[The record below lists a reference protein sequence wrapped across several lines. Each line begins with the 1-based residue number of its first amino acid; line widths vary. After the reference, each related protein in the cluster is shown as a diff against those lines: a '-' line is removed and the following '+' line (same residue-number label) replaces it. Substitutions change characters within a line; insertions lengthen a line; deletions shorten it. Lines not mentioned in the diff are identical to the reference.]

1 MPLLVYIYLAFVG
14 IAFLSSLN
22 AFRLDFPL
30 QLKVFSLLLGLDFLV
45 EFTSTVLISLLR
57 IRTNVPLYNCFMLVE
72 TMTYAWFFRA
82 ILTSRVLKG
91 LIGGF
96 LILFPIF
103 WVIVVFFVFGIY
115 RWNSY
120 VAIIQSLFTVCVAA
134 IFYYQLFTAPT
145 LIRLTT
151 SPEFWIATGLIIFYT
166 CNLPYL
172 GMLNFITKDYLS
184 LAKSLLK
191 LLQVLNI
198 IMYSLFTL
206 AYLCTKRITISTMK
220 SSAY

>member
-1 MPLLVYIYLAFVG
+1 LLVYTYLAFIG

-30 QLKVFSLLLGLDFLV
+30 HLKVFSVLLGLDFLV
-45 EFTSTVLISLLR
+45 EFSSNVLVNLLHF
-57 IRTNVPLYNCFMLVE
+57 RTNVPLYNCFMLVE
-72 TMTYAWFFRA
+72 TMTYAWFFRE
-82 ILTSRVLKG
+82 ILTSRLLKG
-91 LIGGF
+91 LIGGYM
-96 LILFPIF
+96 ILFPIF
-103 WVIVVFFVFGIY
+103 WIIVVFFVFGLY
-115 RWNSY
+115 QWNSY
-120 VAIIQSLFTVCVAA
+120 VAIVESLFTVCMAA
-134 IFYYQLFTAPT
+134 VFYYQLFTAPT

-172 GMLNFITKDYLS
+172 GMLNFITKDYLP

-206 AYLCTKRITISTMK
+206 AYLCTKRTTTSTMK